1 MDTALLLKAEE
12 VKMSQD
18 HEVILADHK
27 EPEPGI
33 ITGLH
38 SRNVAAGGLA
48 LGECGS
54 DEIRNVIYTILMTKV
69 MNLHLKILL
78 FSVSSGIGHLFL
90 SVKLAC
96 QMAYNIRKSSLFTL
110 LKYD

>member
-1 MDTALLLKAEE
+1 MDAALLLEAEE

-38 SRNVAAGGLA
+38 GRNVAAGGLA
-48 LGECGS
+48 PGEGGS
-54 DEIRNVIYTILMTKV
+54 DEISNVIYTIIMAKV
-69 MNLHLKILL
+69 RNSHLKILL
-78 FSVSSGIGHLFL
+78 FCVSSGTGHLL
-90 SVKLAC
+90 YSPQSNWHVRWH
-96 QMAYNIRKSSLFTL
+96 II
-110 LKYD
+110 